1 MAYSRF
7 DPTATVGPDT
17 RVADGA
23 GEELNRKDR
32 LDVGGPLEVDS
43 ASTYDLPVTISFVVV
58 QSDPED
64 HDPRNA
70 RRVRGVTQAT
80 VANGRWDASV
90 EFAAGMLGAGEARGI
105 GVAVV
110 EKPDQFAYETLTWCD
125 HIELVTR
132 TASEIGAAVGSAQQD

>member
-7 DPTATVGPDT
+7 DHEATVGPGT

-23 GEELNRKDR
+23 REDLNRMDR
-32 LDVGGPLEVDS
+32 LDVGGPLGLDS
-43 ASTYDLPVTISFVVV
+43 DSRYDVPVTINFVIV
-58 QSDPED
+58 QSNEGD

-90 EFAAGMLGAGEARGI
+90 EFPAGLLVSGEARGI

-110 EKPDQFAYETLTWCD
+110 EKRDQFAYETLTWCD
-125 HIELVTR
+125 HIELVVQTP
-132 TASEIGAAVGSAQQD
+132 SGIGAAAGSAN